1 MFKSKWNIPHI
12 LKRMLEALLIL
23 SPLVMIALPFL
34 FAPIEQDT
42 VITHVSSASQNR
54 WVTLAFLEVCGAICW
69 VIILFL
75 QRLLTTVIKTSPF
88 VIKNVKYLKY
98 ISYLC
103 AGAAVVLI
111 VKTFVD
117 FSILTPVVA
126 VLALLSSMFCQTLAA
141 VFDKAI
147 RLKAENDLTI

>member
-98 ISYLC
+98 ISYL
-103 AGAAVVLI
+103 
-111 VKTFVD
+111 
-117 FSILTPVVA
+117 
-126 VLALLSSMFCQTLAA
+126 
-141 VFDKAI
+141 
-147 RLKAENDLTI
+147 